1 MHGCW
6 RGNTCTVTNHL
17 ETMGAAVSLLPG
29 CMFCLNSVLS
39 RVACCL
45 TAAGIPVDSWA
56 PTQNHWVR
64 LSENLHFKHR
74 PSPQYPK
81 VCKTSF
87 QLMLLNCDVGQDSW
101 ESLGL
106 QGGPTSPSWRKLVQ
120 NIHWKDWCWSWSS
133 NTLATWYEGLTHWK
147 RPWYWERLKVGEGD
161 DRGWGWLD
169 GITDSTD
176 MSLSKLR
183 ELVMDR
189 EAWRAAVHGVV
200 KSQTRLSDWTELT
213 WPHIYPSH
221 CPEN

>member
-1 MHGCW
+1 
-6 RGNTCTVTNHL
+6 
-17 ETMGAAVSLLPG
+17 MGTAVSLLPG

-147 RPWYWERLKVGEGD
+147 RPWCWERLKVGGEGD
-161 DRGWGWLD
+161 ARGWDGW
-169 GITDSTD
+169 
-176 MSLSKLR
+176 MASLTQQTWVWVNSGSWWWTGRPGVLWFMGLQR
-183 ELVMDR
+183 VGHDWATELN
-189 EAWRAAVHGVV
+189 
-200 KSQTRLSDWTELT
+200 WTEL
-213 WPHIYPSH
+213 IDFGH
-221 CPEN
+221 CSKYQECHTL